1 MCLYEIK
8 KEKGIV
14 FDTDS
19 FVNCYSKGGNVCL
32 FYFHYERIVKMVVTQ
47 LQLQYARHYMVSVAM
62 YKVQMLLVIKVDFF
76 ET

>member
-8 KEKGIV
+8 KEKGIILTLTV
-14 FDTDS
+14 LVT
-19 FVNCYSKGGNVCL
+19 VIPKEGNVCL
-32 FYFHYERIVKMVVTQ
+32 FYFYYERIIKMVFIQ